1 MNELLWDLLYLSLEV
16 ILELNFSRDGNISL
30 SVLQLPGYFSIIFL
44 IWGGTCGAHCFTP
57 SLQHKPWHIVGT

>member
-30 SVLQLPGYFSIIFL
+30 SVL
-44 IWGGTCGAHCFTP
+44 
-57 SLQHKPWHIVGT
+57 